1 MDKELRPELL
11 RGVYEGVSAERIL
24 RGEVQRYF
32 VLILLYLGDGHQLR
46 KISYVR
52 NLYEIYGRLRHIAE
66 SVQKLVYDLVLVVV

>member
-52 NLYEIYGRLRHIAE
+52 NLYEIYGRHIAE